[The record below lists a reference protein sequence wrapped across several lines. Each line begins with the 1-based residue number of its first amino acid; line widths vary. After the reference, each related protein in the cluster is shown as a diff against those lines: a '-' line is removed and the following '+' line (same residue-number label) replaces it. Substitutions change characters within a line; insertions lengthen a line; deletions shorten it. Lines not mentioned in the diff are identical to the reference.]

1 MIEQASLVI
10 GNDNF
15 AVKENS
21 FLGYALNQN
30 LYVPREMDVVRATT
44 ATLVNS
50 EGLIEP
56 VAYNLLSYSEQ
67 LNNAIWTKTAAT
79 INANATI
86 APNGTLTADK
96 LIEDSTN
103 ATHLV
108 LQSISF
114 ISQSSNYNYSV
125 YLKAAERYKF
135 RLRFGGFGGAT
146 DITGDLNA
154 QTVSAGTLTN
164 VGNGWFRCEF
174 SVNSSTGVISP
185 FIVVS
190 LQDNSGNNTYLG
202 NGTSG
207 LFVWGAQV
215 TGGSTVKTY
224 FPTTDRLN
232 IPRVDYSNGTPS
244 ILVEPQRTNLLL
256 RSEEFNDAAWSKTN
270 ATITANSIISPSGIQ
285 NADKIVEV
293 NGGFAPRMTA
303 LPTLVIGTA
312 YTLSFYLKSAERN
325 QVRVVFESSLARSA
339 YFNSTTGVVSVIGG
353 GATASMSLLNNGWYR
368 CLITITP
375 TQTNAGFY
383 IATAENNEVISSG
396 DNTKGIYIWG
406 AQIELG
412 SNATSYIPTVAAAV
426 TRNADVINKTGISS
440 LINSVEGCFYVE
452 AKAFVNGGSFRVF
465 SLSDGTANN
474 RLSIAWSSVT
484 NRLLAFMNLGGTIRV
499 NNDILS
505 FNQTSNN
512 KVLFKW
518 GSGNFKVFI
527 NGVESLSLTSVTMP
541 TANLFNRLG
550 FDLGSSGSNFEGN
563 VNEVIVFP
571 TQLTDQECINLT
583 TL

>member
-21 FLGYALNQN
+21 FLGYALNQGF
-30 LYVPREMDVVRATT
+30 YVPREMDVVRATT

-50 EGLIEP
+50 DGLIEP

-103 ATHLV
+103 ATHLA

-135 RLRFGGFGGAT
+135 RLRFGGFGSAT
-146 DITGDLNA
+146 DINGDLNA

-174 SVNSSTGVISP
+174 SVNSSTGVTSP

-190 LQDNSGNNTYLG
+190 LQDNSGNNNYLG

-224 FPTTDRLN
+224 FPTTDRLDV
-232 IPRVDYSNGTPS
+232 PRVDYSNGTPS
-244 ILVEPQRTNLLL
+244 ILVEPQRTNLVL
-256 RSEEFNDAAWSKTN
+256 RSEEFDN
-270 ATITANSIISPSGIQ
+270 ASWVRLGTITVTSNNSISPSG
-285 NADKIVEV
+285 NSTAD
-293 NGGFAPRMTA
+293 
-303 LPTLVIGTA
+303 LVLGADATSSISQIIAGTTGLV
-312 YTLSFYLKSAERN
+312 YTNSFYIKN
-325 QVRVVFESSLARSA
+325 N
-339 YFNSTTGVVSVIGG
+339 NSTQSRLTIRNTITAVECNINWSGTVLSSITNLTGTTTFQDIG
-353 GATASMSLLNNGWYR
+353 NNWYR
-368 CLITITP
+368 ITSTYTSLEATQRPRILP
-375 TQTNAGFY
+375 TQTTNQSVFL
-383 IATAENNEVISSG
+383 
-396 DNTKGIYIWG
+396 WG
-406 AQIELG
+406 AQVEVG
-412 SNATSYIPTVAAAV
+412 SNATSYIPTVAASV
-426 TRNADVINKTGISS
+426 TRNADVISKTGISS
-440 LINSVEGCFYVE
+440 LIGQTEGTLFLDYNLLNFLNQEVTINNVYTNSISLGFLTDTTF
-452 AKAFVNGGSFRVF
+452 KFRCLFF
-465 SLSDGTANN
+465 SN
-474 RLSIAWSSVT
+474 SIST
-484 NRLLAFMNLGGTIRV
+484 NLTSGTISALGNYKIAV
-499 NNDILS
+499 KYKS
-505 FNQTSNN
+505 GEN
-512 KVLFKW
+512 KL
-518 GSGNFKVFI
+518 FI
-527 NGVESLSLTSVTMP
+527 NGVLVASNTSTLNFTTSLNSLFLN
-541 TANLFNRLG
+541 TATAVYF
-550 FDLGSSGSNFEGN
+550 GN
-563 VNEVIVFP
+563 NSKSLKSMAIWK
-571 TQLTDQECINLT
+571 TQLTDQECIDLT
-583 TL
+583 KL